1 MIIFRAFWALFLA
14 GFVAYAF
21 HRTWKWEHGSP
32 MPENIFGGDKPRTKE
47 TAVWRDPSFLP
58 LLLLVILIM
67 FGAMDGM
74 DGVERFLSLSL
85 DVMIVISVYFL
96 LLIFLFFADT
106 SAREPALPCGY
117 CLCSCSGR
125 HTSCSRM
132 RPHHL
137 WSFTFLRTFLKSCC
151 WCGSLASSLY
161 LQESLFP
168 IFCSDTE

>member
-47 TAVWRDPSFLP
+47 TAVWLDPSFLP

-96 LLIFLFFADT
+96 LLIFLLPVFRRYF
-106 SAREPALPCGY
+106 SARACATMWILPVF
-117 CLCSCSGR
+117 
-125 HTSCSRM
+125 M
-132 RPHHL
+132 F
-137 WSFTFLRTFLKSCC
+137 W
-151 WCGSLASSLY
+151 
-161 LQESLFP
+161 
-168 IFCSDTE
+168 